1 MSTTVTV
8 TVPRIDLQLL
18 RAQRDQLIDIVNE
31 QGTSSPRFDQL
42 DGVINLLDVMLD
54 IGEGFAI
61 NLPGM
66 GVNQTE
72 SIRKRKG
79 KVL

>member
-1 MSTTVTV
+1 MSGVVTV
-8 TVPRIDLQLL
+8 TVPRVDLQLL

-61 NLPGM
+61 NLPGT
-66 GVNQTE
+66 GVN
-72 SIRKRKG
+72 RRGKG

>member
-1 MSTTVTV
+1 MSAVVTV
-8 TVPRIDLQLL
+8 TVPRVDLQLL

-61 NLPGM
+61 NLPGT
-66 GVNQTE
+66 GVNQ
-72 SIRKRKG
+72 KRKG

>member
-8 TVPRIDLQLL
+8 TVPRVDLQLL
-18 RAQRDQLIDIVNE
+18 RTQRDQLIDIVNE

-42 DGVINLLDVMLD
+42 DGIINLLDVMLD